1 MAIAVTEETKVLK
14 EEAERGRQLYRSNL
28 IDQSEAKK
36 MVTPYLDAVN
46 KKAVELAKKFGQ
58 KPRKVQFRSYVR

>member
-1 MAIAVTEETKVLK
+1 MKEETKALK
-14 EEAERGRQLYRSNL
+14 EAAERGRQLYRLSL
-28 IDQSEAKK
+28 IEQSEAKK

-46 KKAVELAKKFGQ
+46 KKSVELAKKYGL